1 MIDLSDTSFILIT
14 RLDSIERLGNMLL
27 VTDYLTSSYEASIIV
42 LEAAACNNGV
52 LERLLKKNIR
62 YTFQADNDHILFRTR
77 YLNEMIRNVDTRFVA
92 V

>member
-52 LERLLKKNIR
+52 LERL
-62 YTFQADNDHILFRTR
+62 
-77 YLNEMIRNVDTRFVA
+77 
-92 V
+92 